1 VASDQRYAMNLL
13 QEAKRIGLAEEALKL
28 IDSCVTKNDP
38 GTGTSTKLMDW
49 ARARDLLQTLIAKA
63 SRRAA
68 EAMVKE
74 EK

>member
-1 VASDQRYAMNLL
+1 MASDQRYAMNLL
-13 QEAKRIGLAEEALKL
+13 QEAKRIGRGEEALKL

-49 ARARDLLQTLIAKA
+49 ARARDLLQKLIARA
-63 SRRAA
+63 SSGGV
-68 EAMVKE
+68 EATAKE